1 HCDVYRPTRYPFLNF
16 LKSLMP
22 ILSVL
27 GPEVSFSLDW
37 KICDKDQNA
46 IIPLSRRCRLCVIF
60 VTALRSGSNELML
73 GPGV

>member
-1 HCDVYRPTRYPFLNF
+1 LNF
-16 LKSLMP
+16 LKNLMP

-27 GPEVSFSLDW
+27 GPEVFFSVGW
-37 KICDKDQNA
+37 KICDKGQNA

-73 GPGV
+73 EPGV